1 MTDCFIYLFVCLF
14 SLFYVSFFFVWYL
27 SIIIGRVDLCMVS
40 FWCSYSSF
48 GWVHIFL
55 FFSLDYCLRIMLYT
69 CIEPVSE
76 CKMHV
81 YNAESIFTNNT
92 LYNNNNNANNRTII
106 IHIRFLFVVKYLF
119 ILSFLCVPF
128 LFCSPICNLQ
138 KNNCIIECFYI
149 SLLSMLILTL
159 RHRYTCLTIS

>member
-1 MTDCFIYLFVCLF
+1 MFPF
-14 SLFYVSFFFVWYL
+14 SLFDICLLLLVVLIYVWFLFGAVIHHSVEYISFF
-27 SIIIGRVDLCMVS
+27 
-40 FWCSYSSF
+40 
-48 GWVHIFL
+48 

-76 CKMHV
+76 CKMQV

-92 LYNNNNNANNRTII
+92 LYNNNNNNANNRTII

-149 SLLSMLILTL
+149 SLLSMLILTF

>member
-1 MTDCFIYLFVCLF
+1 
-14 SLFYVSFFFVWYL
+14 
-27 SIIIGRVDLCMVS
+27 MVS
-40 FWCSYSSF
+40 FLVQLFIIQLSTYLSF
-48 GWVHIFL
+48 

-92 LYNNNNNANNRTII
+92 LYNNNNSNNANNRTII